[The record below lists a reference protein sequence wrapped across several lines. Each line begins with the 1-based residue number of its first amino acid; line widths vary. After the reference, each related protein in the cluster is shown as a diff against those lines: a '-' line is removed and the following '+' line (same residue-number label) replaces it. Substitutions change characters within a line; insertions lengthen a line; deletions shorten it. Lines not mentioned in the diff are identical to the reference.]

1 MEKWFV
7 YIIKCEDASLYTGIT
22 NNLERRF
29 FEHSHKKGGKYTS
42 SHRPIKII
50 YHESCPDRSGAL
62 KRESQIKGW
71 SRQKKIDI
79 LHLNI
84 N

>member
-7 YIIKCEDASLYTGIT
+7 YIIKCADESFYTGIT
-22 NNLERRF
+22 NDLERRF

-42 SHRPIKII
+42 GHKPLEII
-50 YHESCPDRSGAL
+50 YHESYVNKSEAL

-71 SRQKKIDI
+71 SRQKKDTYFTS
-79 LHLNI
+79 
-84 N
+84 

>member
-7 YIIKCEDASLYTGIT
+7 YIIKCEDESFYTGIT
-22 NNLERRF
+22 NDLKRRF

-42 SHRPIKII
+42 SHKPKEII
-50 YHESCPDRSGAL
+50 YYETYPNKSQAL

-79 LHLNI
+79 LHLK
-84 N
+84 